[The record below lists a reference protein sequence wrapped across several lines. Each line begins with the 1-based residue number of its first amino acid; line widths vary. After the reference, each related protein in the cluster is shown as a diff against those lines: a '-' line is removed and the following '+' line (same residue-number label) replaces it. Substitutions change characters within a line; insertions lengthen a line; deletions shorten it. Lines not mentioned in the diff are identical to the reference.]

1 MKRNASHG
9 GLAALIVLLALP
21 QAAARTP
28 ARCAGQDAPG
38 PQVTLI
44 SEDEPGERLV
54 VRGRVLTP
62 DGVSPLEGAEIQVF
76 QTDAAGY
83 YSPGG
88 MDEEHPRLCGLMRTG
103 PDGAYE
109 FHTVLPGAY
118 ATDPGVRPHIHYR
131 VRTAEGRA
139 RNYLLQFSRD
149 GGDAGPETWDTVRP
163 LVEQAGVL
171 TVTRDIRTPR

>member
-1 MKRNASHG
+1 MNLDASRG
-9 GLAALIVLLALP
+9 GLAALLVLLALP
-21 QAAARTP
+21 PAGARTP
-28 ARCAGQDAPG
+28 VRCAGKDAPG

-44 SEDEPGERLV
+44 TEDEPGERLV
-54 VRGRVLTP
+54 VRGRVLAP
-62 DGVSPLEGAEIQVF
+62 DGATPLQDARIQVF

-118 ATDPGVRPHIHYR
+118 ATDPRVRPHIHYR
-131 VRTAEGRA
+131 VRPAEGRD
-139 RNYLLQFSRD
+139 RSYLLQFSRE
-149 GGDAGPETWDTVRP
+149 GGDAGSETWDTVRP
-163 LVEQAGVL
+163 LVEQDGVL
-171 TVTRDIRTPR
+171 TVTRDIRIPG